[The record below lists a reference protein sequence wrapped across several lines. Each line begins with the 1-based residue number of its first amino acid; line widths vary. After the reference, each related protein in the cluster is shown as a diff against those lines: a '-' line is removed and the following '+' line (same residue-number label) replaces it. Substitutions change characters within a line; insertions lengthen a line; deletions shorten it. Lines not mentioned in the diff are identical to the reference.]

1 MAGYVFESISDS
13 QAASFGTNDFLF
25 FSTSGA
31 TARNVSVAPFTSTS
45 GVLSGSGIDLTFN
58 GVTRTFNN
66 NISAASGNTST
77 TTNGT
82 NNNAGAT
89 AQNHILFSDNSHLLI
104 GTAGST
110 GDTLVPSTANESG
123 TGNSSG
129 GGGTTGTGTGTGTIN
144 DPYTVYALS
153 GNDTINFANSAGNVA
168 NYLNGGFGA
177 DTING
182 GAASNHIY
190 GNSQFTQVGS
200 TQNGQ
205 ADGADTITVTTGSN
219 YINGNAGADV
229 ITVGVNASSGTTVGG
244 TTSGA
249 TLASTGANRVFG
261 GADNDT
267 ITVQGAG
274 NNTVNGNTGNDI
286 INDTGRGDNTLRGGS
301 GDDII
306 RGGSGHSV
314 LMGDVGNDTIFV
326 HGRDGETPP
335 GSGATATSIQQ
346 HINVIT
352 GGAGADT
359 FDFTGRTT
367 TGGAASAGAGQAAL
381 FGQTVYYQ
389 EITDFTIGSD
399 KITLSVGS
407 GSSALGNGSVGHS
420 TTIFSTVHD
429 AEVYAQS
436 QLTGNGNQTGT
447 SNTPLIESL
456 AVGSANNTYLFYSEA
471 GNVAVNNGEVAG
483 LGIIHLSNVVAANVT
498 FTDFNSAGQA
508 GN

>member
-1 MAGYVFESISDS
+1 MAGYVFESITDS
-13 QAASFGTNDFLF
+13 QAASFGTNDYLF
-25 FSTSGA
+25 FSTAGA
-31 TARNVSVAPFTSTS
+31 SARNVTVAPFTSSS
-45 GVLSGSGIDLTFN
+45 GVLSGSGITLTFN
-58 GVTRTFNN
+58 GMSRTFNN

-77 TTNGT
+77 TTGGT

-89 AQNHILFSDNSHLLI
+89 AQDHILFSDNSHLLI
-104 GTAGST
+104 GTASST
-110 GDTLVPSTANESG
+110 GDTLVPSTTNESG
-123 TGNSSG
+123 TGNNSG
-129 GGGTTGTGTGTGTIN
+129 GGGTGTGTIN

-153 GNDTINFANSAGNVA
+153 GDDTITFTNSAGNVA

-190 GNSQFTQVGS
+190 GNSQFTQVGDA
-200 TQNGQ
+200 QNGQ

-229 ITVGVNASSGTTVGG
+229 ITVGVNANSGTTVGG

-249 TLASTGANRVFG
+249 TAASTGSNRVFG

-326 HGRDGETPP
+326 HGRNGETTP
-335 GSGATATSIQQ
+335 GGGATATSIQQ

-352 GGAGADT
+352 GGSGADT

-367 TGGAASAGAGQAAL
+367 TGGAANVGAGQAAL

-389 EITDFTIGSD
+389 EITDFTIGTD
-399 KITLSVGS
+399 KITLSVGT
-407 GSSALGNGSVGHS
+407 SSSSLGNGSVGHS
-420 TTIFSTVHD
+420 STIFSTVHD

-456 AVGSANNTYLFYSEA
+456 AVGSANNTYLFYTEA
-471 GNVAVNNGEVAG
+471 GNVAVNNGEVAN
-483 LGIIHLSNVVAANVT
+483 LGIIHLDNVIAANVS

>member
-1 MAGYVFESISDS
+1 MAGYVFESITDS

-31 TARNVSVAPFTSTS
+31 TARNVTVAPFTSTS
-45 GVLSGSGIDLTFN
+45 GVLSGSGINLTYN

-66 NISAASGNTST
+66 NISAASGNT
-77 TTNGT
+77 GA
-82 NNNAGAT
+82 NAAT
-89 AQNHILFSDNSHLLI
+89 AQNHVLFSDNSHLLI
-104 GTAGST
+104 GTASTT
-110 GDTLVPSTANESG
+110 GDTLVPSTASESG

-129 GGGTTGTGTGTGTIN
+129 GGTNTAGTIF
-144 DPYTVYALS
+144 DPYTVYGLS
-153 GNDTINFANSAGNVA
+153 GNDTINFANSAGNVG
-168 NYLNGGFGA
+168 NYLNGGFGN

-190 GNSQFTQVGS
+190 GNSQFTQTGD
-200 TQNGQ
+200 TQNSQ

-219 YINGNAGADV
+219 YINGNAGADI
-229 ITVGVNASSGTTVGG
+229 ITVGVNAVAGTTGNG
-244 TTSGA
+244 STAA
-249 TLASTGANRVFG
+249 TPATVASTGFNRVFG

-274 NNTVNGNTGNDI
+274 HNSVNGNTGNDI
-286 INDTGRGDNTLRGGS
+286 IRDTGTGDNTLRGGS
-301 GDDII
+301 GDDVIF
-306 RGGSGHSV
+306 GGSGHSV

-326 HGRDGETPP
+326 HGRNGETLP
-335 GSGATATSIQQ
+335 GSGVSASSIQQ
-346 HINVIT
+346 HISVVT

-367 TGGAASAGAGQAAL
+367 VGGTANVGAGQAAL

-389 EITDFTIGSD
+389 EITDFTVGTD

-420 TTIFSTVHD
+420 STIFATVHD

-436 QLTGNGNQTGT
+436 QLTGNGNQTGS
-447 SNTPLIESL
+447 SNTPVIEAL
-456 AVGSANNTYLFYSEA
+456 AVGSANNTYLFYTET
-471 GNVAVNNGEVAG
+471 GNVAVNNGEVAD
-483 LGIIHLSNVVAANVT
+483 LGIIHLSNVTAANVT
-498 FTDFNSAGQA
+498 YTDFNSAGQV
-508 GN
+508 GS